1 MSSLKYGKLSQ
12 IIQKPFRYAPKKN
25 KKMLKKIEG
34 SLTELMEKNIKLCK
48 ELQNKITISSFMNET
63 ETKTKKYF
71 TQFVLSS
78 RKRVNHIKT
87 GIDLNN
93 VIKKGAKNLMNICH
107 SVDND
112 VYIKNGYFLI
122 NEKNKINQRI
132 AQEKH
137 KKINE
142 LINNINHFIKPTK
155 LKSRSNSQRIIKSL
169 PEAQMHKVKTIVNNE
184 IAKDEKL
191 FKNKINYYKRNLLTF
206 AETQPKKFSN
216 VARRLYINS
225 NLKMINYTKPTHKI
239 IQEQKVLNVLKI
251 RAQLKK
257 HDKSK
262 DKNLTDI
269 MNIYYQNKDNNF
281 FETYKNDTIMVL
293 KDLAKKGDN
302 LELKTKKN
310 LRKINSMIDI
320 KLPYFSNYYR
330 TINYCKNMG
339 LTTVT
344 EKKNENQKF
353 QFNFGDDAKNKID
366 LIKNRIKLLTHD
378 KVRKECENIEQKK
391 NTFIFN

>member
-1 MSSLKYGKLSQ
+1 
-12 IIQKPFRYAPKKN
+12 
-25 KKMLKKIEG
+25 
-34 SLTELMEKNIKLCK
+34 
-48 ELQNKITISSFMNET
+48 MNET

-87 GIDLNN
+87 GIDLDN

-257 HDKSK
+257 SDKSK

>member
-1 MSSLKYGKLSQ
+1 
-12 IIQKPFRYAPKKN
+12 
-25 KKMLKKIEG
+25 
-34 SLTELMEKNIKLCK
+34 
-48 ELQNKITISSFMNET
+48 
-63 ETKTKKYF
+63 
-71 TQFVLSS
+71 
-78 RKRVNHIKT
+78 
-87 GIDLNN
+87 
-93 VIKKGAKNLMNICH
+93 
-107 SVDND
+107 
-112 VYIKNGYFLI
+112 
-122 NEKNKINQRI
+122 
-132 AQEKH
+132 
-137 KKINE
+137 
-142 LINNINHFIKPTK
+142 
-155 LKSRSNSQRIIKSL
+155 
-169 PEAQMHKVKTIVNNE
+169 MHKVKTIVNNE

-257 HDKSK
+257 SDKSK

-281 FETYKNDTIMVL
+281 FDTYKNDTIMVL